1 MFKQVKELQKQI
13 EKQNEDMTNMQ
24 LEFMKILAIAINK
37 LQGNDLTSSE
47 LKNKATLKYLKSQY
61 EIIQQDIAIQND
73 EECKIIELSD
83 KTGNRYR

>member
-37 LQGNDLTSSE
+37 LQENDLTNSE

-73 EECKIIELSD
+73 EEGKIIELSD